1 MPYPYSPYPVTGGQ
15 IRAAAE
21 DTSGRLESVRTVVGQ
36 VESEHRGAISGVE
49 GDLEGSVADAID
61 PMRQS
66 ASAVEKSAFY
76 AAGCLEFFGHA
87 VDIYNTDGVS
97 PRSVEKL
104 NSDWEALVA
113 SSFGVSRESLPS
125 DATQEQREAANGRFN
140 SAVSSARAAE
150 QREFDA
156 EFERLETN
164 LDEAATETQGK
175 LNRGPNKAD
184 ILDLYSAGAL
194 PVFAA
199 LIWSD
204 IDFSN
209 QYLPPEQA
217 QELARYIADQ
227 VEKGDIDATTVRL
240 MSLYQDNADF
250 SAEFYRHVTPD
261 EMTNAIVELSSD
273 AFPYGNPADPYSL
286 SEERELYRNF
296 LVAAGTMLATYSNG
310 VGDNRPPDDFAEQW
324 GNAITSEDPE
334 DQANAAALSMLFK
347 HGQDGGFD
355 GDFLAEVT
363 EIVYEY
369 EVNHPDDGPIWGP
382 RAGTDSSTMYG
393 PQDPFK
399 EGDLIFG
406 GYSYDPLANL
416 FTAMDE
422 SPEAAEIFV
431 GNAGTTEYDDTGA
444 MVNDRLHYLLMERI
458 WPTDNG
464 DGLGQALQGATTHS
478 RNDDASGQ
486 QSAALASQLVHLIA
500 NEAGDEDSGF
510 WEDGW
515 RIPEGMRDSVGNIAA
530 SYVSDIYRIAQNDSG
545 DPTDLTDWVYGDNAS
560 ENAYNDIFG
569 LRASNSDM
577 ATFLQEIGR
586 GDDKSGITA
595 VTTAAL
601 MHNNDLT
608 SSYLETYNEEHPNAP
623 LTIDDLRENGVL
635 NLLEDQSSRTGTALD
650 FIVQNGIDG
659 GHGQEADNAARQ
671 EVFSKAFS
679 VATDFV
685 PTPAGKVAGMLTSE
699 GLSWLNDQVSNVPDS
714 VTDKWA
720 DDTHGQMLLNLEYQ
734 TYNALVDNGYL
745 DVERDPAYGL
755 PHGAVVFSN
764 GEWQINPALYNSD
777 PADAPAALQNAFND
791 WQDGPDPNDPSD
803 DRNGSP
809 NDLFQD
815 YLNALAS
822 RVAEY

>member
-1 MPYPYSPYPVTGGQ
+1 
-15 IRAAAE
+15 
-21 DTSGRLESVRTVVGQ
+21 
-36 VESEHRGAISGVE
+36 
-49 GDLEGSVADAID
+49 
-61 PMRQS
+61 
-66 ASAVEKSAFY
+66 
-76 AAGCLEFFGHA
+76 
-87 VDIYNTDGVS
+87 
-97 PRSVEKL
+97 
-104 NSDWEALVA
+104 
-113 SSFGVSRESLPS
+113 
-125 DATQEQREAANGRFN
+125 
-140 SAVSSARAAE
+140 
-150 QREFDA
+150 
-156 EFERLETN
+156 
-164 LDEAATETQGK
+164 
-175 LNRGPNKAD
+175 
-184 ILDLYSAGAL
+184 
-194 PVFAA
+194 
-199 LIWSD
+199 
-204 IDFSN
+204 
-209 QYLPPEQA
+209 
-217 QELARYIADQ
+217 
-227 VEKGDIDATTVRL
+227 
-240 MSLYQDNADF
+240 
-250 SAEFYRHVTPD
+250 
-261 EMTNAIVELSSD
+261 
-273 AFPYGNPADPYSL
+273 
-286 SEERELYRNF
+286 
-296 LVAAGTMLATYSNG
+296 
-310 VGDNRPPDDFAEQW
+310 
-324 GNAITSEDPE
+324 
-334 DQANAAALSMLFK
+334 
-347 HGQDGGFD
+347 
-355 GDFLAEVT
+355 
-363 EIVYEY
+363 
-369 EVNHPDDGPIWGP
+369 
-382 RAGTDSSTMYG
+382 
-393 PQDPFK
+393 
-399 EGDLIFG
+399 
-406 GYSYDPLANL
+406 
-416 FTAMDE
+416 
-422 SPEAAEIFV
+422 
-431 GNAGTTEYDDTGA
+431 
-444 MVNDRLHYLLMERI
+444 
-458 WPTDNG
+458 
-464 DGLGQALQGATTHS
+464 
-478 RNDDASGQ
+478 
-486 QSAALASQLVHLIA
+486 
-500 NEAGDEDSGF
+500 
-510 WEDGW
+510 
-515 RIPEGMRDSVGNIAA
+515 
-530 SYVSDIYRIAQNDSG
+530 
-545 DPTDLTDWVYGDNAS
+545 
-560 ENAYNDIFG
+560 
-569 LRASNSDM
+569 M